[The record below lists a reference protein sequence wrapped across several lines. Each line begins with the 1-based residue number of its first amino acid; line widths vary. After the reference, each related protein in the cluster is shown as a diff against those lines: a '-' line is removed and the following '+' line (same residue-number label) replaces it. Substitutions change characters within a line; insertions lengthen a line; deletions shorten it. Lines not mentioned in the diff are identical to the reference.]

1 MYVGKTKILSSMH
14 RKKKRKGFSLRR
26 SQCDVSASHQRLV
39 DIKSNSLKHF
49 LRILLILGHLEGN
62 CYDVMLL
69 FGVLFVDRIF
79 THYWCHKL
87 CRIGLSLSFFQS
99 QSHMRL
105 ILLCVSLSY
114 HHQHQFSRFNLI
126 SIS

>member
-87 CRIGLSLSFFQS
+87 CRIGLFLSKSVAYAIDIAVCIFE
-99 QSHMRL
+99 
-105 ILLCVSLSY
+105 LSSSASVLTL
-114 HHQHQFSRFNLI
+114 QFN
-126 SIS
+126 